1 MSATG
6 NRDRIRVVVVQD
18 DSCRPNAV
26 REALDG
32 EPGIQVIHVLSL
44 TRRGRDRGA
53 VGEAGDG
60 AGDGGGDSTHHDGVD
75 PPPVLSVRERE
86 VLALVDQAMSNRQI
100 AGHLSITEG
109 TVKRHLCNIFAKLGA
124 VSRIDAVNKAR
135 STGLIGNERRSSS

>member
-26 REALDG
+26 REALNG
-32 EPGIQVIHVLSL
+32 EPGLQVIHVLSL

-53 VGEAGDG
+53 VGE
-60 AGDGGGDSTHHDGVD
+60 GGDRGDDSSQDGVD

-86 VLALVDQAMSNRQI
+86 VLALVAQAMSNRQV

-124 VSRIDAVNKAR
+124 VSRIDAVNKAG
-135 STGLIGNERRSSS
+135 STGLIDTQRRSSS